1 MSIERALAV
10 AELRQRH
17 AGLDQGRAEMWCRTA
32 AVALSRRHAPPAA
45 TRVDHGKRSEAV
57 VLTWRRPDETTLASW
72 ADPAEATEHGAE
84 AVAAVCIEATLGL
97 VVVERARRGTRV
109 DFYLGRIGDGLERAA
124 LLEVGGTDA
133 GSIAGVLRDKTA
145 QARQNPDQ
153 LPALAVAVRFREP
166 RVMISDV
173 PPGRR

>member
-1 MSIERALAV
+1 
-10 AELRQRH
+10 
-17 AGLDQGRAEMWCRTA
+17 
-32 AVALSRRHAPPAA
+32 
-45 TRVDHGKRSEAV
+45 